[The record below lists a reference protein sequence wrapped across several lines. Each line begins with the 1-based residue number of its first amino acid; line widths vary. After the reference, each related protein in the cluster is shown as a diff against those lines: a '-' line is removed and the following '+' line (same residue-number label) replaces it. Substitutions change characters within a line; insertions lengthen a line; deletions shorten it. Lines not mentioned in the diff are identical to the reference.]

1 MYQDVNY
8 KGTFIGIWVGPTPK
22 NEWRI
27 HCLTRRD
34 STGSKEVLTKLPLP
48 DELSAKVFATKE
60 QARTAALNYG
70 KSVVDLEL

>member
-8 KGTFIGIWVGPTPK
+8 KGTFIGIWVGPTPE

-27 HCLTRRD
+27 HGLTRRD
-34 STGSKEVLTKLPLP
+34 SRGSKEVLTKLPLP